1 MKRQRNI
8 KGGKANYR
16 ELAECKLPRSSRRN
30 SQVKSKAADLYPIQ
44 VVGSEDHGSRVKIH
58 YIGYS
63 DTFDEWKDISEIE
76 DIHTEVPQP
85 THAPYSLYQDL
96 SIRIKRSLTC
106 ARGSPDVK
114 IVMPFDALTFN
125 GGLKSV
131 GMRSKRIG
139 GIQHYKIK
147 TYKDLNVFL
156 GCNWHVRGINI
167 NGDYGY
173 VIKETVE
180 FYFRKSRDL
189 IEFIPPSSSSSKI
202 QSIHID
208 TGHTLTFM
216 FTTGYGNSV
225 TFGKDKTIF
234 YDV

>member
-16 ELAECKLPRSSRRN
+16 ELAECKLLRSSRRN
-30 SQVKSKAADLYPIQ
+30 SQVKSKAVDLYPIQ
-44 VVGSEDHGSRVKIH
+44 VVGSKDHGNQVKVH

-63 DTFDEWKDISEIE
+63 DTFDERKDVSEIE
-76 DIHTEVPQP
+76 DIH

-106 ARGSPDVK
+106 ARGSPDIK

-139 GIQHYKIK
+139 GIQDCKI
-147 TYKDLNVFL
+147 KDLNIFL
-156 GCNWHVRGINI
+156 GCNWHVREINI
-167 NGDYGY
+167 N
-173 VIKETVE
+173 
-180 FYFRKSRDL
+180 S
-189 IEFIPPSSSSSKI
+189 
-202 QSIHID
+202 
-208 TGHTLTFM
+208 
-216 FTTGYGNSV
+216 
-225 TFGKDKTIF
+225 
-234 YDV
+234 